1 MGQRP
6 AVAGSLSGRGLVLLP
21 AGALLVHQLR
31 YWLTYGSQ
39 TSNEL
44 GAQGHVYLGSLVPW
58 IVMLLAGALGWFL
71 TRLARASRF
80 GSDGV
85 KARPFLRLWATTGS
99 GLVGIYALQEFFE
112 GLFAEGHP
120 TGLAGI
126 FGHGGWWAVPTAAA
140 VAGVIV
146 ALLRVG
152 RALERLVGRTRRA
165 LHQRIAD
172 VVRRSPATLF
182 LVAGPPLAYAAAGR
196 APPARLQPR

>member
-1 MGQRP
+1 M
-6 AVAGSLSGRGLVLLP
+6 LLP

-44 GAQGHVYLGSLVPW
+44 GAQGHAYLGSLVPW

-85 KARPFLRLWATTGS
+85 KARPFLWLWTTTGS
-99 GLVGIYALQEFFE
+99 GLLGIYAVQEFLE
-112 GLFAEGHP
+112 GVLAEGHP
-120 TGLAGI
+120 AGLAGI
-126 FGHGGWWAVPTAAA
+126 LGHGGWWAVPAAAA

-152 RALERLVGRTRRA
+152 RALERLVGRSRPTLKRRVV
-165 LHQRIAD
+165 D
-172 VVRRSPATLF
+172 VVRRSPAMLV
-182 LVAGPPLAYAAAGR
+182 LVARPPLAYAAAGR
-196 APPARLQPR
+196 APPGLLQSR